1 MIKINLLPVKKKK
14 KAKQLPG
21 FVVSLVLLL
30 LVSAVISAYLVY
42 FFNGRVSA
50 RKQTIAKNDA
60 KIEELS
66 KKIKAVENY
75 EKLNAAYQK
84 NKEIIEQLG
93 KNKTLPVKVLD
104 EVSALLP
111 VGVWLTLLDVKGTDI
126 NLSGMGFT
134 NSDVVNYVDNLK
146 KSPLFTDVY
155 LKESRQQSSQ
165 GYSAYMFS
173 LSCKVKI

>member
-14 KAKQLPG
+14 KARQLPG
-21 FVVSLVLLL
+21 FVVSMVLLL
-30 LVSAVISAYLVY
+30 VVTGVISAYLIY

-50 RKQTIAKNDA
+50 RKETIAKNEA
-60 KIEELS
+60 RMEQLS

-75 EKLNAAYQK
+75 EKLNATYKK

-93 KNKTLPVKVLD
+93 KNKTVPVKVID

-111 VGVWLTLLDVKGTDI
+111 VGVWLTLLDLKGTDT
-126 NLSGMGFT
+126 NLSGMAFT
-134 NSDVVNYVDNLK
+134 NSDVVNYVNNLK
-146 KSPLFTDVY
+146 QSALFSDVY
-155 LKESRQQSSQ
+155 LKESKQQPSG

-173 LSCKVKI
+173 LSFKVKE